1 MYVSYCV
8 CLLGKKLCYCHS
20 SFFCLFFSSLFLG
33 DLAKVV
39 SKFLSNCF
47 IKNVWPGLELLRW
60 QIVCFQDI
68 SFRYKLKWWIRAR
81 ASGIFLFSNLKHIFF
96 TIMPMTTKFGR
107 GSDLPWGLLIL
118 WSCGLSKSPFKLKP
132 LYLYYHCISTT
143 LLPFLCHQTWHDGS
157 LPWQAPTHKAT
168 WPFDHVMIACD
179 VTRQTTTIIIQLSL
193 CLWPPNLVGWWH
205 SLSGSQP

>member
-81 ASGIFLFSNLKHIFF
+81 ASGIFHFSNLKHIFF

-143 LLPFLCHQTWHDGS
+143 LLPFLCHQTWHDGN
-157 LPWQAPTHKAT
+157 LPWQAPTYKAT